1 MKSETLTIQQL
12 FQNQRQYRVPFYQR
26 AYVWTQQNQ
35 WSALLEDIFEKAH
48 SRLLGTKPTPH
59 FLGAVVLEPQ
69 LKNSLLGVDTIH
81 IIDGQQRLTT
91 LQYILASIRLSLRAT
106 GLSDLEG
113 LVLTCLKNTNE
124 ATMRNKKVEC
134 FKLWPTF
141 RDQTHFI
148 QSFNVENIDDLRDVF
163 SDSFT
168 QHGTLR
174 KHFNHPP
181 SLEALWFFTEAFIK
195 WIKIEKYSP
204 HENAVALIEAVLTD
218 LKLVSIFLEAEDDAQ
233 IIFETLNGRGAELH
247 ATDLIRNYI
256 FMCAEHENINAINT
270 FEEPEN
276 VVVNEN
282 VIALNFTHLNCEST
296 FSISFKRHS
305 LTIIE
310 IQLLEDF

>member
-148 QSFNVENIDDLRDVF
+148 QSFNVENIDDLRNVF
-163 SDSFT
+163 
-168 QHGTLR
+168 
-174 KHFNHPP
+174 
-181 SLEALWFFTEAFIK
+181 
-195 WIKIEKYSP
+195 
-204 HENAVALIEAVLTD
+204 
-218 LKLVSIFLEAEDDAQ
+218 
-233 IIFETLNGRGAELH
+233 
-247 ATDLIRNYI
+247 
-256 FMCAEHENINAINT
+256 
-270 FEEPEN
+270 
-276 VVVNEN
+276 
-282 VIALNFTHLNCEST
+282 
-296 FSISFKRHS
+296 
-305 LTIIE
+305 
-310 IQLLEDF
+310 